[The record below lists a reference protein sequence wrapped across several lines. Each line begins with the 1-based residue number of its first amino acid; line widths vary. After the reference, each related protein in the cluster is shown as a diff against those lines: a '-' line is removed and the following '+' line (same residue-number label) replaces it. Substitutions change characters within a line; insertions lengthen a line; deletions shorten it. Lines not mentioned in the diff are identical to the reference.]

1 MLKNVPRDICQIFYY
16 SRVID
21 AQVHPDRVTLLPFP
35 GQSPCKENMSAWND
49 K

>member
-1 MLKNVPRDICQIFYY
+1 MYYY

-35 GQSPCKENMSAWND
+35 GQSPCKE
-49 K
+49 KHVCLE